1 MELTNPQLYALFG
14 AAIAVL
20 ILIGITYCAG
30 LSTGKSAGYEQGRMA
45 ATNHWRSIYTETRD
59 ERLEALD
66 KLDKSLR
73 EAVALRRKI
82 QAEAD
87 EHAELERG
95 LLQRLAAAAPLSDE
109 DQTTLQAIAAKLELA
124 ADTFAGIGVGDHA
137 RFARQLAQHALNMA
151 QRLHAAAANTL
162 PHPDSELIDW
172 LEEEA
177 TVDFDLETATLRF
190 LCPPGS
196 ELGVSSTR
204 ALLRQAKADSEQIER
219 NHAESLAEA
228 SRMCA
233 EKSWLVHGPKAC
245 GKTRNAQAI
254 AAALGLRDVRDEWEP
269 GMPVAT
275 TGSLYLTN
283 SEGPFDPFT
292 RRILPFDLAMRV
304 VAGELHPH
312 QALDIAHAQ
321 PAAA

>member
-30 LSTGKSAGYEQGRMA
+30 LKTGKGAGYEQGHEA
-45 ATNHWRSIYTETRD
+45 ATNHWRINYIEKRDQLTEAQQ
-59 ERLEALD
+59 RLDMLA
-66 KLDKSLR
+66 R
-73 EAVALRRKI
+73 EAATLRRNI

-87 EHAELERG
+87 DHAEVERG

-109 DQTTLQAIAAKLELA
+109 DEATLQAIARKLELA
-124 ADTFAGIGVGDHA
+124 AETWQAFQTGGDHA
-137 RFARQLAQHALNMA
+137 RFARQLAHHALNMA
-151 QRLHAAAANTL
+151 QRLRAAATNTQ

-204 ALLRQAKADSEQIER
+204 ALLRQAKADSEEIDR
-219 NHAESLAEA
+219 NHAASLE
-228 SRMCA
+228 
-233 EKSWLVHGPKAC
+233 
-245 GKTRNAQAI
+245 
-254 AAALGLRDVRDEWEP
+254 AAA
-269 GMPVAT
+269 
-275 TGSLYLTN
+275 
-283 SEGPFDPFT
+283 
-292 RRILPFDLAMRV
+292 
-304 VAGELHPH
+304 
-312 QALDIAHAQ
+312 
-321 PAAA
+321 